1 MAIRRVLI
9 NEEGHQATEIE
20 INPGENIQC
29 CRVQDGDDSDA
40 YALWFF
46 EPTDQFEDNALA
58 GKPMNETGMKS
69 EPVFIR
75 FNHSPAILA
84 IINDL
89 AIIYGNLVKAGK

>member
-1 MAIRRVLI
+1 MAIRRILI
-9 NEEGHQATEIE
+9 NDAGNEATEIA

-29 CRVQDGDDSDA
+29 CRVQDGDEPDA

-46 EPTDQFEDNALA
+46 EPTDQFEDNALV
-58 GKPMNETGMKS
+58 GKPMDETSMKS
-69 EPVFIR
+69 EPVFMR
-75 FNHSPAILA
+75 FNTSAAILP